1 MYDLERTDCSEITWF
16 ACSARHGDWPG
27 NHVTIQYPYSFRKFS
42 SDQQGSFPEKIL
54 PPFYTRYFW
63 CTLWIFKL
71 GSRLM
76 HLSELLV
83 RRLLAWLG
91 LWAACCVLVVF
102 AMGRLDVK
110 TEYTAASELVDD
122 LHRGLSNAEPLSN
135 IELQR
140 LRQQL
145 AERKAEQERRET
157 RRELYLFS
165 AMLLLMAAGSGVV
178 VWYSLKPALNKPL
191 QQLVQSLRDYEEA
204 DRNPD
209 LPLPNLRGA
218 GEFRIEEFK
227 RIHDSVLQL
236 INTLNSEQK
245 KSRDLLNRVV
255 DLQERERQAIAQD
268 LHDYFGQS
276 LTSISVNSAFLIKS
290 TQANTQEAAQAVH
303 DQAQEMM
310 GWLRSSLR
318 ELKPHLLLE
327 VSLRD
332 AALDLL
338 DNWARRHGWYVDFA
352 WATNTP
358 TLPKEAPIAVYR
370 TLQEA
375 LTNAARHASAKN
387 VKVLAGFDAHKQE
400 FILIVENDGL
410 DKQGPITPSLGLTGI
425 RERMASLQGKVLWNT
440 ERDRFVLRCHVPV
453 TRTEHAA

>member
-1 MYDLERTDCSEITWF
+1 MLLF
-16 ACSARHGDWPG
+16 
-27 NHVTIQYPYSFRKFS
+27 IQGIQSMR
-42 SDQQGSFPEKIL
+42 
-54 PPFYTRYFW
+54 
-63 CTLWIFKL
+63 
-71 GSRLM
+71 
-76 HLSELLV
+76 LSELLV
-83 RRLLAWLG
+83 RRLLTWLG
-91 LWAACCVLVVF
+91 LWAVFCVLVVF

-110 TEYTAASELVDD
+110 TEYAAASALVDD
-122 LHRGLSNAEPLSN
+122 LHRGLSSAEPLGN
-135 IELQR
+135 IALQR

-157 RRELYLFS
+157 RRELYLIS

-178 VWYSLKPALNKPL
+178 VWYSLRPALNKPL
-191 QQLVQSLRDYEEA
+191 QQLVQGLRDYEEA
-204 DRNPD
+204 ERDPS
-209 LPLPNLRGA
+209 LPPPGLKISD
-218 GEFRIEEFK
+218 EFRIEEFK
-227 RIHDSVLQL
+227 RIHDSVSQL
-236 INTLNSEQK
+236 INTLNAEQK

-276 LTSISVNSAFLIKS
+276 LTSISVNSAFLVRS
-290 TQANTQEAAQAVH
+290 TQAHTQEAAKAVH

-338 DNWARRHGWYVDFA
+338 DNWAKRHGWYVDFA
-352 WATNTP
+352 WAANTP
-358 TLPKEAPIAVYR
+358 ELPKEAPIAVYR

-375 LTNAARHASAKN
+375 LTNAARHASTKK
-387 VKVLAGFDAHKQE
+387 VKVLAGFDDQTRE

-410 DKQGPITPSLGLTGI
+410 AAKGPITPSLGLTGI
-425 RERMASLQGKVLWNT
+425 RERMASLQGRVFWNT
-440 ERDRFVLRCHVPV
+440 EEDRFVLRCHVPV
-453 TRTEHAA
+453 AEENHAA

>member
-1 MYDLERTDCSEITWF
+1 MR
-16 ACSARHGDWPG
+16 
-27 NHVTIQYPYSFRKFS
+27 
-42 SDQQGSFPEKIL
+42 
-54 PPFYTRYFW
+54 
-63 CTLWIFKL
+63 
-71 GSRLM
+71 
-76 HLSELLV
+76 LSELLV
-83 RRLLAWLG
+83 RRLLTWLG

-102 AMGRLDVK
+102 TMGRLDVE
-110 TEYTAASELVDD
+110 TEYSTASELVDD

-157 RRELYLFS
+157 RRELYLIS

-191 QQLVQSLRDYEEA
+191 QELVQWLRDYEKSERDPA
-204 DRNPD
+204 RPAPT
-209 LPLPNLRGA
+209 LEGR
-218 GEFRIEEFK
+218 EQFKIEEFK
-227 RIHDSVLQL
+227 RIHDSVSEL
-236 INTLNSEQK
+236 IKTLHTEQK
-245 KSRDLLNRVV
+245 KSRELLNRVV

-276 LTSISVNSAFLIKS
+276 LTSISVNSAFLVKN
-290 TQANTQEAAQAVH
+290 TQANTQEAAKAVH

-338 DNWARRHGWYVDFA
+338 DNWAKRHGWYVDFA
-352 WATNTP
+352 WAPNTP
-358 TLPKEAPIAVYR
+358 TLTKEAPIALYR

-375 LTNAARHASAKN
+375 LTNAARHANTKKL
-387 VKVLAGFDAHKQE
+387 KVLAGFDERAGE
-400 FILIVENDGL
+400 FILIVENDGVSPT
-410 DKQGPITPSLGLTGI
+410 GPVEPSLGLTGI
-425 RERMASLQGKVLWNT
+425 RERMASLQGRVIWNT
-440 ERDRFVLRCHVPV
+440 DEDRFVLRCHLPV
-453 TRTEHAA
+453 AGVDDAA

>member
-1 MYDLERTDCSEITWF
+1 MR
-16 ACSARHGDWPG
+16 
-27 NHVTIQYPYSFRKFS
+27 
-42 SDQQGSFPEKIL
+42 
-54 PPFYTRYFW
+54 
-63 CTLWIFKL
+63 
-71 GSRLM
+71 
-76 HLSELLV
+76 LSELLV
-83 RRLLAWLG
+83 RRLLTWLG

-102 AMGRLDVK
+102 TMGRLDVE
-110 TEYTAASELVDD
+110 TEYSTASELVDD
-122 LHRGLSNAEPLSN
+122 LHRGLSNTEPLSN

-157 RRELYLFS
+157 RRELYLIS

-191 QQLVQSLRDYEEA
+191 QELVQWLRDYEKSERDSA
-204 DRNPD
+204 RPAPT
-209 LPLPNLRGA
+209 LEGR
-218 GEFRIEEFK
+218 EQFKIEEFK
-227 RIHDSVLQL
+227 RIHDSVSEL
-236 INTLNSEQK
+236 IKTLHTEQK
-245 KSRDLLNRVV
+245 KSRELLNRVV

-276 LTSISVNSAFLIKS
+276 LTSISVNSAFLVKN
-290 TQANTQEAAQAVH
+290 TQANTQEAAKAVH

-338 DNWARRHGWYVDFA
+338 DNWAKRHGWYVDFA
-352 WATNTP
+352 WAPNTP
-358 TLPKEAPIAVYR
+358 TLTKEAPIALYR

-375 LTNAARHASAKN
+375 LTNAARHANTKKL
-387 VKVLAGFDAHKQE
+387 KVLAGFDERARE
-400 FILIVENDGL
+400 FILIVENDGVAPT
-410 DKQGPITPSLGLTGI
+410 GPVEPSLGLTGI
-425 RERMASLQGKVLWNT
+425 RERMVSLQGRVIWT
-440 ERDRFVLRCHVPV
+440 IEVDRFVLRCHVPV
-453 TRTEHAA
+453 AGVDNAA

>member
-1 MYDLERTDCSEITWF
+1 MR
-16 ACSARHGDWPG
+16 
-27 NHVTIQYPYSFRKFS
+27 
-42 SDQQGSFPEKIL
+42 
-54 PPFYTRYFW
+54 
-63 CTLWIFKL
+63 
-71 GSRLM
+71 
-76 HLSELLV
+76 LSELLV
-83 RRLLAWLG
+83 RRLLTWLG

-102 AMGRLDVK
+102 TMGRLDVE
-110 TEYTAASELVDD
+110 TEYSTASELVDD

-157 RRELYLFS
+157 RRELYLIS

-191 QQLVQSLRDYEEA
+191 QELVQWLRDYEKSERDPA
-204 DRNPD
+204 RPAPT
-209 LPLPNLRGA
+209 LEGR
-218 GEFRIEEFK
+218 EQFKIEEFK
-227 RIHDSVLQL
+227 RIHDSVSEL
-236 INTLNSEQK
+236 IKTLHTEQK
-245 KSRDLLNRVV
+245 KSRELLNRVV

-276 LTSISVNSAFLIKS
+276 LTSISVNSAFLVKN
-290 TQANTQEAAQAVH
+290 TQANTQEAAKAVH

-338 DNWARRHGWYVDFA
+338 DNWAKRHGWYVDFA
-352 WATNTP
+352 WAPNTP
-358 TLPKEAPIAVYR
+358 TLTKEAPIALYR

-375 LTNAARHASAKN
+375 LTNAARHANTKKL
-387 VKVLAGFDAHKQE
+387 KVLAGFDERARE
-400 FILIVENDGL
+400 FILIVENDGVAPT
-410 DKQGPITPSLGLTGI
+410 GPVEPSLGLTGI
-425 RERMASLQGKVLWNT
+425 RERMASLQGRVIWT
-440 ERDRFVLRCHVPV
+440 IEEDRFVLRCHVPV
-453 TRTEHAA
+453 AGVDSAA

>member
-1 MYDLERTDCSEITWF
+1 MR
-16 ACSARHGDWPG
+16 
-27 NHVTIQYPYSFRKFS
+27 
-42 SDQQGSFPEKIL
+42 
-54 PPFYTRYFW
+54 
-63 CTLWIFKL
+63 
-71 GSRLM
+71 
-76 HLSELLV
+76 LSELLV
-83 RRLLAWLG
+83 RRLLTWLG

-102 AMGRLDVK
+102 TMGRLDVE
-110 TEYTAASELVDD
+110 TEYSTASELVDD

-157 RRELYLFS
+157 RRELYLIS

-191 QQLVQSLRDYEEA
+191 QELVQWLRDYEKSERDPA
-204 DRNPD
+204 RPAPT
-209 LPLPNLRGA
+209 LEGR
-218 GEFRIEEFK
+218 EQFKIEEFK
-227 RIHDSVLQL
+227 RIHDSVSEL
-236 INTLNSEQK
+236 IKTLHTEQK
-245 KSRDLLNRVV
+245 KSRELLNRVV

-276 LTSISVNSAFLIKS
+276 LTSISVNSAFLVKN
-290 TQANTQEAAQAVH
+290 TQANTQEAAKAVH

-338 DNWARRHGWYVDFA
+338 DNWAKRHGWYVDFA
-352 WATNTP
+352 WAPNTP
-358 TLPKEAPIAVYR
+358 TLTKEAPIALYR

-375 LTNAARHASAKN
+375 LTNAARHANTKKL
-387 VKVLAGFDAHKQE
+387 KVLAGFDERARE
-400 FILIVENDGL
+400 FILIVENDGVAPT
-410 DKQGPITPSLGLTGI
+410 GPVEPSLGLTGI
-425 RERMASLQGKVLWNT
+425 RERMASLQGRVIWNT
-440 ERDRFVLRCHVPV
+440 DEDRFVLRCHVPV
-453 TRTEHAA
+453 AGVDDAS

>member
-1 MYDLERTDCSEITWF
+1 MR
-16 ACSARHGDWPG
+16 
-27 NHVTIQYPYSFRKFS
+27 
-42 SDQQGSFPEKIL
+42 
-54 PPFYTRYFW
+54 
-63 CTLWIFKL
+63 
-71 GSRLM
+71 
-76 HLSELLV
+76 LSELLV
-83 RRLLAWLG
+83 KRLLTWLG

-102 AMGRLDVK
+102 TMGRLDVE
-110 TEYTAASELVDD
+110 TEYSTASELVDD

-157 RRELYLFS
+157 RRELYLIS

-191 QQLVQSLRDYEEA
+191 QELVQWLRDYEKSERDPA
-204 DRNPD
+204 RPAPT
-209 LPLPNLRGA
+209 LEGR
-218 GEFRIEEFK
+218 EQFKIEEFK
-227 RIHDSVLQL
+227 RIHDSVSEL
-236 INTLNSEQK
+236 IKTLHTEQK
-245 KSRDLLNRVV
+245 KSRELLNRVV

-276 LTSISVNSAFLIKS
+276 LTSISVNSAFLVKN
-290 TQANTQEAAQAVH
+290 TQANTQEAAKAVH

-338 DNWARRHGWYVDFA
+338 DNWAKRHGWYVDFA
-352 WATNTP
+352 WAPNTP
-358 TLPKEAPIAVYR
+358 TLTKEAPIALYR

-375 LTNAARHASAKN
+375 LTNAARHANTKKL
-387 VKVLAGFDAHKQE
+387 KVLAGFDERARE
-400 FILIVENDGL
+400 FILIVENDGVAPT
-410 DKQGPITPSLGLTGI
+410 GPVEPSLGLTGI
-425 RERMASLQGKVLWNT
+425 RERMASLQGRVIWT
-440 ERDRFVLRCHVPV
+440 IEEDRFVLRCHVPV
-453 TRTEHAA
+453 AGVDNAA

>member
-1 MYDLERTDCSEITWF
+1 MR
-16 ACSARHGDWPG
+16 
-27 NHVTIQYPYSFRKFS
+27 
-42 SDQQGSFPEKIL
+42 
-54 PPFYTRYFW
+54 
-63 CTLWIFKL
+63 
-71 GSRLM
+71 
-76 HLSELLV
+76 LSELLV
-83 RRLLAWLG
+83 RRLLTWLG

-102 AMGRLDVK
+102 TMGRLDVE
-110 TEYTAASELVDD
+110 TEYSTASELVDD

-157 RRELYLFS
+157 RRELYLIS

-191 QQLVQSLRDYEEA
+191 QELVQWLRDYEKSERDPA
-204 DRNPD
+204 RPAPT
-209 LPLPNLRGA
+209 LEGR
-218 GEFRIEEFK
+218 EQFKIEEFK
-227 RIHDSVLQL
+227 RIHDSVSEL
-236 INTLNSEQK
+236 IKTLHTEQK
-245 KSRDLLNRVV
+245 KSRELLNRVV

-276 LTSISVNSAFLIKS
+276 LTSISVNSAFLVKN
-290 TQANTQEAAQAVH
+290 TQANTQEAAKAVH

-338 DNWARRHGWYVDFA
+338 DNWAKRHGWYVDFA
-352 WATNTP
+352 WAPNTP
-358 TLPKEAPIAVYR
+358 TLTKEAPIALYR

-375 LTNAARHASAKN
+375 LTNAARHANTKKL
-387 VKVLAGFDAHKQE
+387 KVLAGFDERARE
-400 FILIVENDGL
+400 FILIVENDGVSPT
-410 DKQGPITPSLGLTGI
+410 GPVEPSLGLTGI
-425 RERMASLQGKVLWNT
+425 RERMASLQGRVIWNT
-440 ERDRFVLRCHVPV
+440 DEDRFVLRCHVPV
-453 TRTEHAA
+453 AGVDDAA

>member
-1 MYDLERTDCSEITWF
+1 MR
-16 ACSARHGDWPG
+16 
-27 NHVTIQYPYSFRKFS
+27 
-42 SDQQGSFPEKIL
+42 
-54 PPFYTRYFW
+54 
-63 CTLWIFKL
+63 
-71 GSRLM
+71 
-76 HLSELLV
+76 LSELLV
-83 RRLLAWLG
+83 RRLLTWLG

-102 AMGRLDVK
+102 TMGRLDVE
-110 TEYTAASELVDD
+110 TEYSTASELVDD

-157 RRELYLFS
+157 RRELYLIS

-191 QQLVQSLRDYEEA
+191 QELVQWLRDYEKSERDPSRPA
-204 DRNPD
+204 PTLEGR
-209 LPLPNLRGA
+209 
-218 GEFRIEEFK
+218 EQFKIEEFK
-227 RIHDSVLQL
+227 RIHDSVSEL
-236 INTLNSEQK
+236 IKTLHTEQK
-245 KSRDLLNRVV
+245 KSRELLNRVV

-276 LTSISVNSAFLIKS
+276 LTSISVNSAFLVKN
-290 TQANTQEAAQAVH
+290 TQANTQEAAKAVH

-338 DNWARRHGWYVDFA
+338 DNWAKRHGWYVDFA
-352 WATNTP
+352 WAPNTP
-358 TLPKEAPIAVYR
+358 TLTKEAPIALYR

-375 LTNAARHASAKN
+375 LTNAARHANTKKL
-387 VKVLAGFDAHKQE
+387 KVLAGFDERARE
-400 FILIVENDGL
+400 FILIVENDGVAPT
-410 DKQGPITPSLGLTGI
+410 GPVEPSLGLTGI
-425 RERMASLQGKVLWNT
+425 RERMVSLQGRVIWNT
-440 ERDRFVLRCHVPV
+440 DEDRFVLRCHVPV
-453 TRTEHAA
+453 AGVDDAA

>member
-1 MYDLERTDCSEITWF
+1 MR
-16 ACSARHGDWPG
+16 
-27 NHVTIQYPYSFRKFS
+27 
-42 SDQQGSFPEKIL
+42 
-54 PPFYTRYFW
+54 
-63 CTLWIFKL
+63 
-71 GSRLM
+71 
-76 HLSELLV
+76 LSELLV
-83 RRLLAWLG
+83 KRLLTWLG

-102 AMGRLDVK
+102 TMGRLDVE
-110 TEYTAASELVDD
+110 TEYSTASELVDD
-122 LHRGLSNAEPLSN
+122 LHRGLSNTEPLSN

-157 RRELYLFS
+157 RRELYLIS

-191 QQLVQSLRDYEEA
+191 QELVQWLRDYEKSERDPA
-204 DRNPD
+204 RPAPT
-209 LPLPNLRGA
+209 LEGR
-218 GEFRIEEFK
+218 EQFKIEEFK
-227 RIHDSVLQL
+227 RIHDSVSEL
-236 INTLNSEQK
+236 IKTLHTEQK
-245 KSRDLLNRVV
+245 KSRELLNRVV

-276 LTSISVNSAFLIKS
+276 LTSISVNSAFLVKN
-290 TQANTQEAAQAVH
+290 TQANTQEAAKAVH

-338 DNWARRHGWYVDFA
+338 DNWAKRHGWYVDFA
-352 WATNTP
+352 WAPNTP
-358 TLPKEAPIAVYR
+358 TLTKEAPIALYR

-375 LTNAARHASAKN
+375 LTNAARHANTKKL
-387 VKVLAGFDAHKQE
+387 KVLAGFDERARE
-400 FILIVENDGL
+400 FILIVENDGVSPT
-410 DKQGPITPSLGLTGI
+410 GPVEPSLGLTGI
-425 RERMASLQGKVLWNT
+425 RERMASLQGRVIWNT
-440 ERDRFVLRCHVPV
+440 DEDRFVLRCHVPV
-453 TRTEHAA
+453 AGVDDAA

>member
-1 MYDLERTDCSEITWF
+1 MR
-16 ACSARHGDWPG
+16 
-27 NHVTIQYPYSFRKFS
+27 
-42 SDQQGSFPEKIL
+42 
-54 PPFYTRYFW
+54 
-63 CTLWIFKL
+63 
-71 GSRLM
+71 
-76 HLSELLV
+76 LSELLV
-83 RRLLAWLG
+83 RRLLTWLG

-102 AMGRLDVK
+102 TMGRLDVE
-110 TEYTAASELVDD
+110 TEYSTASELVDD

-157 RRELYLFS
+157 RRELYLIS

-191 QQLVQSLRDYEEA
+191 QELVQWLRDYEKSERDPA
-204 DRNPD
+204 RPAPT
-209 LPLPNLRGA
+209 LEGR
-218 GEFRIEEFK
+218 EQFKIEEFK
-227 RIHDSVLQL
+227 RIHDSVSEL
-236 INTLNSEQK
+236 IKTLHTEQK
-245 KSRDLLNRVV
+245 KSRELLNRVV

-276 LTSISVNSAFLIKS
+276 LTSISVNSAFLVKN
-290 TQANTQEAAQAVH
+290 TQANTQEAAKAVH

-338 DNWARRHGWYVDFA
+338 DNWAKRHGWYVDFA
-352 WATNTP
+352 WAPNTP
-358 TLPKEAPIAVYR
+358 TLTKEAPIALYR

-375 LTNAARHASAKN
+375 LTNAARHANTKKL
-387 VKVLAGFDAHKQE
+387 KVLAGFDERARE
-400 FILIVENDGL
+400 FILIVENDGVSPT
-410 DKQGPITPSLGLTGI
+410 GPVEPSLGLTGI
-425 RERMASLQGKVLWNT
+425 RERMASLQGRVIWT
-440 ERDRFVLRCHVPV
+440 IEEDRFVLRCHVPV
-453 TRTEHAA
+453 AGVDNAA

>member
-1 MYDLERTDCSEITWF
+1 MR
-16 ACSARHGDWPG
+16 
-27 NHVTIQYPYSFRKFS
+27 
-42 SDQQGSFPEKIL
+42 
-54 PPFYTRYFW
+54 
-63 CTLWIFKL
+63 
-71 GSRLM
+71 
-76 HLSELLV
+76 LSELLV
-83 RRLLAWLG
+83 KRLLTWLG

-102 AMGRLDVK
+102 TMGRLDVE
-110 TEYTAASELVDD
+110 TEYSTASELVDD

-157 RRELYLFS
+157 RRELYLIS

-191 QQLVQSLRDYEEA
+191 QELVQWLRDYEKSERDPA
-204 DRNPD
+204 RPAPT
-209 LPLPNLRGA
+209 LEGR
-218 GEFRIEEFK
+218 EQFKIEEFK
-227 RIHDSVLQL
+227 RIHDSVSEL
-236 INTLNSEQK
+236 IKTLHTEQK
-245 KSRDLLNRVV
+245 KSRELLNRVV

-276 LTSISVNSAFLIKS
+276 LTSISVNSAFLVKN
-290 TQANTQEAAQAVH
+290 TQANTQEAAKAVH

-338 DNWARRHGWYVDFA
+338 DNWAKRHGWYVDFA
-352 WATNTP
+352 WAPNTP
-358 TLPKEAPIAVYR
+358 TLTKEAPIALYR

-375 LTNAARHASAKN
+375 LTNAARHANTKKL
-387 VKVLAGFDAHKQE
+387 KVLAGFDERARE
-400 FILIVENDGL
+400 FILIVENDGVAPT
-410 DKQGPITPSLGLTGI
+410 GPVEPSLGLTGI
-425 RERMASLQGKVLWNT
+425 RERMASLQGRVNWNT
-440 ERDRFVLRCHVPV
+440 DEDRFVLRCHVPV
-453 TRTEHAA
+453 AGVDDAA

>member
-1 MYDLERTDCSEITWF
+1 MR
-16 ACSARHGDWPG
+16 
-27 NHVTIQYPYSFRKFS
+27 
-42 SDQQGSFPEKIL
+42 
-54 PPFYTRYFW
+54 
-63 CTLWIFKL
+63 
-71 GSRLM
+71 
-76 HLSELLV
+76 LSELLV
-83 RRLLAWLG
+83 RRLLTWLG

-102 AMGRLDVK
+102 TMGRLDVE
-110 TEYTAASELVDD
+110 TEYSTASELVDD

-157 RRELYLFS
+157 RRELYLIS

-191 QQLVQSLRDYEEA
+191 QELVQWLRDYEKSERDPA
-204 DRNPD
+204 RPAPT
-209 LPLPNLRGA
+209 LEGR
-218 GEFRIEEFK
+218 EQFKIEEFK
-227 RIHDSVLQL
+227 RIHDSVSEL
-236 INTLNSEQK
+236 IKTLHTEQK
-245 KSRDLLNRVV
+245 KSRELLNRVV

-276 LTSISVNSAFLIKS
+276 LTSISVNSAFLVKN
-290 TQANTQEAAQAVH
+290 TQTNTQEAAKAVH

-338 DNWARRHGWYVDFA
+338 DNWAKRHGWYVDFA
-352 WATNTP
+352 WAPNTP
-358 TLPKEAPIAVYR
+358 TLTKEAPIALYR

-375 LTNAARHASAKN
+375 LTNAARHANTKKL
-387 VKVLAGFDAHKQE
+387 KVLAGFDERARE
-400 FILIVENDGL
+400 FILIVENDGVAPT
-410 DKQGPITPSLGLTGI
+410 GPVEPSLGLTGI
-425 RERMASLQGKVLWNT
+425 RERMASLQGRVIWNT
-440 ERDRFVLRCHVPV
+440 DEDRFVLRCHVPV
-453 TRTEHAA
+453 AGVDDAA

>member
-1 MYDLERTDCSEITWF
+1 MR
-16 ACSARHGDWPG
+16 
-27 NHVTIQYPYSFRKFS
+27 
-42 SDQQGSFPEKIL
+42 
-54 PPFYTRYFW
+54 
-63 CTLWIFKL
+63 
-71 GSRLM
+71 
-76 HLSELLV
+76 LSELLV
-83 RRLLAWLG
+83 RRLLTWLG

-102 AMGRLDVK
+102 TMGRLDVE
-110 TEYTAASELVDD
+110 TEYSTASELVDD

-157 RRELYLFS
+157 RRELYLIS

-191 QQLVQSLRDYEEA
+191 QELVQWLRDYEKSERDPA
-204 DRNPD
+204 RPAPT
-209 LPLPNLRGA
+209 LEGR
-218 GEFRIEEFK
+218 EQFKIEEFK
-227 RIHDSVLQL
+227 RIHDSVSEL
-236 INTLNSEQK
+236 IKTLHTEQK
-245 KSRDLLNRVV
+245 KSRELLNRVV

-276 LTSISVNSAFLIKS
+276 LTSISVNSAFLVKN
-290 TQANTQEAAQAVH
+290 TQANTQEAAKAVH

-338 DNWARRHGWYVDFA
+338 DNWAKRHGWYVDFA
-352 WATNTP
+352 WAPNTP
-358 TLPKEAPIAVYR
+358 TLTKEAPIALYR

-375 LTNAARHASAKN
+375 LTNAARHANTKKL
-387 VKVLAGFDAHKQE
+387 KVLAGFDERARE
-400 FILIVENDGL
+400 FILIVENDGVSPT
-410 DKQGPITPSLGLTGI
+410 GPVEPSLGLTGI
-425 RERMASLQGKVLWNT
+425 RERMASLQGRVIWT
-440 ERDRFVLRCHVPV
+440 IEEDRFVLRCHVPV
-453 TRTEHAA
+453 AGVDSAA

>member
-1 MYDLERTDCSEITWF
+1 MR
-16 ACSARHGDWPG
+16 
-27 NHVTIQYPYSFRKFS
+27 
-42 SDQQGSFPEKIL
+42 
-54 PPFYTRYFW
+54 
-63 CTLWIFKL
+63 
-71 GSRLM
+71 
-76 HLSELLV
+76 LSELLV
-83 RRLLAWLG
+83 RRLLTWLG

-102 AMGRLDVK
+102 TMGRLDVE
-110 TEYTAASELVDD
+110 TEYSTASELVDD

-157 RRELYLFS
+157 RRELYLIS

-191 QQLVQSLRDYEEA
+191 QELVQWLRDYEKSERDPA
-204 DRNPD
+204 RPAPT
-209 LPLPNLRGA
+209 LEGR
-218 GEFRIEEFK
+218 EQFKIEEFK
-227 RIHDSVLQL
+227 RIHDSVSEL
-236 INTLNSEQK
+236 IKTLHTEQK
-245 KSRDLLNRVV
+245 KSRELLNRVV

-276 LTSISVNSAFLIKS
+276 LTSISVNSAFLVKN
-290 TQANTQEAAQAVH
+290 TQANTQEAAKAVH

-338 DNWARRHGWYVDFA
+338 DNWAKRHGWYVDFA
-352 WATNTP
+352 WAPNTP
-358 TLPKEAPIAVYR
+358 TLTKEAPIALYR

-375 LTNAARHASAKN
+375 LTNAARHANTKKL
-387 VKVLAGFDAHKQE
+387 KVLAGFDERARE
-400 FILIVENDGL
+400 FILIVENDGVAPT
-410 DKQGPITPSLGLTGI
+410 GPVEPSLGLTGI
-425 RERMASLQGKVLWNT
+425 RERMASLQGRVIWT
-440 ERDRFVLRCHVPV
+440 IEEDRFVLRCHVPV
-453 TRTEHAA
+453 AGVDNAA

>member
-1 MYDLERTDCSEITWF
+1 MLFNQSLQSMR
-16 ACSARHGDWPG
+16 
-27 NHVTIQYPYSFRKFS
+27 
-42 SDQQGSFPEKIL
+42 
-54 PPFYTRYFW
+54 
-63 CTLWIFKL
+63 
-71 GSRLM
+71 
-76 HLSELLV
+76 LSELLV
-83 RRLLAWLG
+83 RRLLTWLG
-91 LWAACCVLVVF
+91 LWALCCVLVVF

-110 TEYTAASELVDD
+110 TEYSAASELVDD

-157 RRELYLFS
+157 RRELYLIS

-191 QQLVQSLRDYEEA
+191 QQLVQSLRTYEEA
-204 DRNPD
+204 DRD
-209 LPLPNLRGA
+209 PNLPAPSLHGS

-236 INTLNSEQK
+236 INTLNAEQK

-276 LTSISVNSAFLIKS
+276 LTSISVNSAFLVKN
-290 TQANTQEAAQAVH
+290 TQANAQEAAQAVH

-338 DNWARRHGWYVDFA
+338 DNWAKRHGWYVDFA
-352 WATNTP
+352 WAPNTP
-358 TLPKEAPIAVYR
+358 KLSKDAPIAVYR

-375 LTNAARHASAKN
+375 LTNAARHANTKN
-387 VKVLAGFDAHKQE
+387 VKVLAGFDDQEQE

-410 DKQGPITPSLGLTGI
+410 DSQGPITPSLGLTGI
-425 RERMASLQGKVLWNT
+425 RERMASLHGRVLWNT
-440 ERDRFVLRCHVPV
+440 ERDKFVLRCHVPV
-453 TRTEHAA
+453 ARTDHAA

>member
-1 MYDLERTDCSEITWF
+1 MR
-16 ACSARHGDWPG
+16 
-27 NHVTIQYPYSFRKFS
+27 
-42 SDQQGSFPEKIL
+42 
-54 PPFYTRYFW
+54 
-63 CTLWIFKL
+63 
-71 GSRLM
+71 
-76 HLSELLV
+76 LSELLV
-83 RRLLAWLG
+83 KRLLTWLG

-102 AMGRLDVK
+102 TMGRLDVE
-110 TEYTAASELVDD
+110 TEYSTASELVDD
-122 LHRGLSNAEPLSN
+122 LHRGLSNTEPLSN

-157 RRELYLFS
+157 RRELYLIS

-191 QQLVQSLRDYEEA
+191 QELVQWLRDYEKSERDPA
-204 DRNPD
+204 RPAPT
-209 LPLPNLRGA
+209 LEGR
-218 GEFRIEEFK
+218 EQFKIEEFK
-227 RIHDSVLQL
+227 RIHDSVSEL
-236 INTLNSEQK
+236 IKTLHTEQK
-245 KSRDLLNRVV
+245 KSRELLNRVV

-276 LTSISVNSAFLIKS
+276 LTSISVNSAFLVKN
-290 TQANTQEAAQAVH
+290 TQANTQEAAKAVH

-338 DNWARRHGWYVDFA
+338 DNWAKRHGWYVDFA
-352 WATNTP
+352 WAPNTP
-358 TLPKEAPIAVYR
+358 TLTKEAPIALYR

-375 LTNAARHASAKN
+375 LTNAARHANTKKL
-387 VKVLAGFDAHKQE
+387 KVLAGFDERARE
-400 FILIVENDGL
+400 FILIVENDGVAPT
-410 DKQGPITPSLGLTGI
+410 GPVEPSLGLTGI
-425 RERMASLQGKVLWNT
+425 RERMASLQGRVIWNT
-440 ERDRFVLRCHVPV
+440 DEDRFVLRCHVPV
-453 TRTEHAA
+453 AGVDDAA

>member
-1 MYDLERTDCSEITWF
+1 MR
-16 ACSARHGDWPG
+16 
-27 NHVTIQYPYSFRKFS
+27 
-42 SDQQGSFPEKIL
+42 
-54 PPFYTRYFW
+54 
-63 CTLWIFKL
+63 
-71 GSRLM
+71 
-76 HLSELLV
+76 LSELLV
-83 RRLLAWLG
+83 RRLLTWLG

-102 AMGRLDVK
+102 TMGRLDVE
-110 TEYTAASELVDD
+110 TEYSTASELVDD
-122 LHRGLSNAEPLSN
+122 LHRGLSNTEPLSN

-157 RRELYLFS
+157 RRELYLIS

-191 QQLVQSLRDYEEA
+191 QELVQWLRDYEKSERDPA
-204 DRNPD
+204 RPAPT
-209 LPLPNLRGA
+209 LEGR
-218 GEFRIEEFK
+218 EQFKIEEFK
-227 RIHDSVLQL
+227 RIHDSVSEL
-236 INTLNSEQK
+236 IKTLHTEQK
-245 KSRDLLNRVV
+245 KSRELLNRVV

-276 LTSISVNSAFLIKS
+276 LTSISVNSAFLVKN
-290 TQANTQEAAQAVH
+290 TQANTQEAAKAVH

-338 DNWARRHGWYVDFA
+338 DNWAKRHGWYVDFA
-352 WATNTP
+352 WAPNTP
-358 TLPKEAPIAVYR
+358 TLTKEAPIALYR

-375 LTNAARHASAKN
+375 LTNAARHANTKKL
-387 VKVLAGFDAHKQE
+387 KVLAGFDERARE
-400 FILIVENDGL
+400 FILIVENDGVAPT
-410 DKQGPITPSLGLTGI
+410 GPVEPSLGLTGI
-425 RERMASLQGKVLWNT
+425 RERMASLQGRVNWNT
-440 ERDRFVLRCHVPV
+440 DEDRFVLRCHVPV
-453 TRTEHAA
+453 AGVDDAA

>member
-1 MYDLERTDCSEITWF
+1 MR
-16 ACSARHGDWPG
+16 
-27 NHVTIQYPYSFRKFS
+27 
-42 SDQQGSFPEKIL
+42 
-54 PPFYTRYFW
+54 
-63 CTLWIFKL
+63 
-71 GSRLM
+71 
-76 HLSELLV
+76 LSELLV
-83 RRLLAWLG
+83 KRLLTWLG

-102 AMGRLDVK
+102 TMGRLDVE
-110 TEYTAASELVDD
+110 TEYSTASELVDD

-157 RRELYLFS
+157 RRELYLIS

-191 QQLVQSLRDYEEA
+191 QELVQWLRDYEKSERDPA
-204 DRNPD
+204 RPAPT
-209 LPLPNLRGA
+209 LEGR
-218 GEFRIEEFK
+218 EQFKIEEFK
-227 RIHDSVLQL
+227 RIHDSVSEL
-236 INTLNSEQK
+236 IKTLHTEQK
-245 KSRDLLNRVV
+245 KSRELLNRVV

-276 LTSISVNSAFLIKS
+276 LTSISVNSAFLVKN
-290 TQANTQEAAQAVH
+290 TQANTQEAAKAVH

-338 DNWARRHGWYVDFA
+338 DNWAKRHGWYVDFA
-352 WATNTP
+352 WAPNTP
-358 TLPKEAPIAVYR
+358 TLTKEAPIALYR

-375 LTNAARHASAKN
+375 LTNAARHANTKKL
-387 VKVLAGFDAHKQE
+387 KVLAGFDERARE
-400 FILIVENDGL
+400 FILIVENDGVAPT
-410 DKQGPITPSLGLTGI
+410 GPVEPSLGLTGI
-425 RERMASLQGKVLWNT
+425 RERMASLQGRVIWNT
-440 ERDRFVLRCHVPV
+440 DEDRFVLRCHVPV
-453 TRTEHAA
+453 AGVDDAA

>member
-1 MYDLERTDCSEITWF
+1 MR
-16 ACSARHGDWPG
+16 
-27 NHVTIQYPYSFRKFS
+27 
-42 SDQQGSFPEKIL
+42 
-54 PPFYTRYFW
+54 
-63 CTLWIFKL
+63 
-71 GSRLM
+71 
-76 HLSELLV
+76 LSELLV
-83 RRLLAWLG
+83 KRLLTWLG

-102 AMGRLDVK
+102 TMGRLDVE
-110 TEYTAASELVDD
+110 TEYSTASELVDD
-122 LHRGLSNAEPLSN
+122 LHRGLSNTEPLSN

-157 RRELYLFS
+157 RRELYLIS

-191 QQLVQSLRDYEEA
+191 QELVQWLRDYEKSERDPA
-204 DRNPD
+204 RPAPT
-209 LPLPNLRGA
+209 LEGR
-218 GEFRIEEFK
+218 EQFKIEEFK
-227 RIHDSVLQL
+227 RIHDSVSEL
-236 INTLNSEQK
+236 IKTLHTEQK
-245 KSRDLLNRVV
+245 KSRELLNRVV

-276 LTSISVNSAFLIKS
+276 LTSISVNSAFLVKN
-290 TQANTQEAAQAVH
+290 TQANTQEAAKAVH

-338 DNWARRHGWYVDFA
+338 DNWAKRHGWYVDFA
-352 WATNTP
+352 WAPNTP
-358 TLPKEAPIAVYR
+358 TLTKEAPIALYR

-375 LTNAARHASAKN
+375 LTNAARHANTKKL
-387 VKVLAGFDAHKQE
+387 KVLAGFDERARE
-400 FILIVENDGL
+400 FILIVENDGVAPT
-410 DKQGPITPSLGLTGI
+410 GPVEPSLGLTGI
-425 RERMASLQGKVLWNT
+425 RERMASLQGRVNWNT
-440 ERDRFVLRCHVPV
+440 DEDRFVLRCHVPV
-453 TRTEHAA
+453 AGVDDAA